1 MQPNFLSKFSFG
13 LGLTTVAAK
22 GLLIWSIDRSYNFSD
37 APLEKPTAEIIDPAN
52 NLVSVM
58 ALIGLAGAIV
68 AFVKGERGQLLYAS
82 IALNSVALLSNPMVY
97 AIY

>member
-13 LGLTTVAAK
+13 LGLATVAAK
-22 GLLIWSIDRSYNFSD
+22 GLLIWSIDRSYDFSD
-37 APLEKPTAEIIDPAN
+37 APLENQTPEVIDPAN

-68 AFVKGERGQLLYAS
+68 AFIKGARGQLLYAS

-97 AIY
+97 VIY

>member
-22 GLLIWSIDRSYNFSD
+22 GLLIWSIDRSYDFSD
-37 APLEKPTAEIIDPAN
+37 SPLENQTPEVIDPAN

-68 AFVKGERGQLLYAS
+68 AFIKGARGQLLYAS
-82 IALNSVALLSNPMVY
+82 IALNSVVLLTNPVAY
-97 AIY
+97 AIF

>member
-1 MQPNFLSKFSFG
+1 MQANFLLKFSFG
-13 LGLTTVAAK
+13 LGLTTMAAK
-22 GLLIWSIDRSYNFSD
+22 GLLIWSIDRSYDFSD
-37 APLEKPTAEIIDPAN
+37 SPLENQTPEVIDPAN

-68 AFVKGERGQLLYAS
+68 AFIKGERGHLLYAS
-82 IALNSVALLSNPMVY
+82 IALNSVVLLSNPMVY

>member
-13 LGLTTVAAK
+13 LGLTALAAK
-22 GLLIWSIDRSYNFSD
+22 GLLIWSINRSYDFSD
-37 APLEKPTAEIIDPAN
+37 ASLEKQTPEVIDPAN

-68 AFVKGERGQLLYAS
+68 AFAKGARGHMLYAS
-82 IALNSVALLSNPMVY
+82 IVLNSVVLLTNPMVY